1 MNFELKVINV
11 VLSVVLIMHTLG
23 ACMIHSQETSMSS
36 TPEMEQVSLLAL
48 LSELGD
54 AQDRYFTIE
63 EAWQPGEP
71 MNSMEAYQVTKGSLK
86 TPVLQRLKE
95 LQQVIPHFT
104 FEINQ
109 KSPHIIHIIDK
120 RLVGQNGYAL
130 EQVLKEI
137 DFKGKTRE
145 LVSAIAA
152 KGVTIEP
159 QNTYAVGVPFEVDW
173 TTEIHVN
180 GEGLKVRD
188 ALTNF
193 IPLEGY
199 KRTIWVATTKL
210 GRGETTFV
218 NFLGPRKS
226 PVKQ

>member
-1 MNFELKVINV
+1 
-11 VLSVVLIMHTLG
+11 
-23 ACMIHSQETSMSS
+23 MSS
-36 TPEMEQVSLLAL
+36 TPKVEQVSLLTL

-54 AQDRYFTIE
+54 AQNYHFTIE
-63 EAWQPGEP
+63 EAWQAGEP
-71 MNSMEAYQVTKGSLK
+71 MNSMQTYQVTKGSLK
-86 TPVLQRLKE
+86 APVVQRLKE

-104 FEINQ
+104 FEIN
-109 KSPHIIHIIDK
+109 KTSPRIIHIIDK
-120 RLVGQNGYAL
+120 RLVEQNGYVL

-152 KGVTIEP
+152 KGVAVAP
-159 QNTYAVGVPFEVDW
+159 QNTYAVGVPFEIDW
-173 TTEIHVN
+173 TTEVYVK
-180 GEGLKVRD
+180 GEGLTVRD
-188 ALTNF
+188 ALTNS